1 MNIRLVQ
8 YRPDALELSPMWR
21 GNLISAYKSI
31 HNEDEKEGFKQALM
45 AIGYEI
51 VEE

>member
-1 MNIRLVQ
+1 MNIRLVK

-31 HNEDEKEGFKQALM
+31 RNEDKRVGFEKALM

>member
-1 MNIRLVQ
+1 MNIQLVK
-8 YRPDALELSPMWR
+8 YRPDALELSPVWR

-31 HNEDEKEGFKQALM
+31 RNEDEKEGFIKALM

-51 VEE
+51 VGE

>member
-1 MNIRLVQ
+1 MNIRIVK

-31 HNEDEKEGFKQALM
+31 RNEDEKEGFKKALM
-45 AIGYEI
+45 AIGYE
-51 VEE
+51 VVAE